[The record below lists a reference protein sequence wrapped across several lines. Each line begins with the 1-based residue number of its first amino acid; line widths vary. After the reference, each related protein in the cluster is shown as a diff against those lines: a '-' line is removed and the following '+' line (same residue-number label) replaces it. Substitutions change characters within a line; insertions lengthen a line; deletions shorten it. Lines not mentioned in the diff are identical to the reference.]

1 MEAQKAQETLLT
13 RQIRGLE
20 EDNSRIAN
28 MYAQLT
34 NQDVVVP
41 VIQAQSNQHDQIRNL
56 EKGQQDAKKGWKSVA
71 DDFGGSFGGVNGKS
85 PGSAA
90 NQTTMRKETTPYGNV
105 ATQVTL
111 KRNI

>member
-1 MEAQKAQETLLT
+1 
-13 RQIRGLE
+13 
-20 EDNSRIAN
+20 

-34 NQDVVVP
+34 NQEVNVP
-41 VIQAQSNQHDQIRNL
+41 VIQPASRDYEQIKMQEKVNQD
-56 EKGQQDAKKGWKSVA
+56 GKKGWKSVA

-90 NQTTMRKETTPYGNV
+90 NQTTMRKDSTPYGNA

-111 KRNI
+111 KRNN

>member
-1 MEAQKAQETLLT
+1 
-13 RQIRGLE
+13 
-20 EDNSRIAN
+20 

-34 NQDVVVP
+34 NQEVVVP
-41 VIQAQSNQHDQIRNL
+41 GIQAPSGDHERVKLQ
-56 EKGQQDAKKGWKSVA
+56 EKGKQDAKKGWQSVA
-71 DDFGGSFGGVNGKS
+71 DDFGGSFGGNGKS

-90 NQTTMRKETTPYGNV
+90 NQTTMRKDSTAYANG